1 MFSFCRAFIH
11 IFILCFLISPVFSQE
26 IKEKKDTI
34 PSTNSLIDIDN
45 LLLKLESV
53 SSTLDSIN
61 KITQNGFDTD
71 EIEEELPEM
80 TENLSVI
87 NDNLVHYGKVLNVKN
102 LQMFQV
108 MLEDTRDELQTWR
121 TSLFKYNKELVRM
134 KKSMMHFAKDSTARV
149 LAHDTAFVRLYF
161 SEVKGIKEKWK
172 HAKLFTDANLLRI
185 TQLQAKVSKSYFQTI
200 ELHEMVGQRLKE
212 FRRRNFGKEYNPIYE
227 IETNPHEDK
236 QTVSLV
242 KKSYKGQRYILGY
255 YFKKHWINQILI
267 VLVGIG
273 FFAWV
278 FVNFRKVKLSGK
290 MQELNSDDF
299 KYLRAIPILATLVVM
314 FNLAPFFDLNPPAT
328 YVEIMQFFLLIVLT
342 ILFAKN
348 WQRQLFYYWLVIIA
362 LYVLITI
369 TNGSITPGVK
379 TRTALLSL
387 NIASLLFGILF
398 TWRIRKALA
407 LPATVKIVL
416 VIYVVLNGAATILN
430 IFGRVSLAKV
440 LTIAAIFGLTQIIGL
455 SIFIQIITEAFF
467 LQMKS
472 SRIINGNASR
482 LDYDK
487 ILRAVKR
494 FLSYIMIVLW
504 VIIFASNLGVYSNMY
519 TAIEYFLL
527 KERSFGSL
535 VYSLWDVLL
544 FFIILYLSNIA
555 QKYVGYF
562 FGASDDEFIP
572 DKRGSRLV
580 VLRLFLLIIGF
591 LLAITASGLPLD
603 KITIVLGALGV
614 GIGLGL
620 QNIVNNLVSGIILIF
635 EKPFEIGDSIE
646 VGTKKGRVKDMGIRS
661 SRLVTSEG
669 SEIIVPNGDLL
680 SGQVT
685 NWSLN
690 DNMIRSEITF
700 KVAPDVIASVKEL
713 VVKILNDNAGVI
725 RKNTVQVLVSS
736 LTNEGA
742 EFKVRFWINN
752 VRKESDIKS
761 EIYTEMYKKFKEGN
775 IAII

>member
-1 MFSFCRAFIH
+1 
-11 IFILCFLISPVFSQE
+11 VYSQ
-26 IKEKKDTI
+26 DVRD
-34 PSTNSLIDIDN
+34 SSRRVQTNSLIEIDN
-45 LLLKLESV
+45 LLLKLENV

-61 KITQNGFDTD
+61 KITQNGFDTQD
-71 EIEEELPEM
+71 IEEELPGM

-87 NDNLVHYGKVLNVKN
+87 QDNLLHYGKVLNVKN

-108 MLEDTRDELQTWR
+108 MLEDTKDELQIWR

-134 KKSMMHFAKDSTARV
+134 KKSMSHFAKDSTARV
-149 LAHDTAFVRLYF
+149 IAHDTAFIKLYF
-161 SEVKGIKEKWK
+161 NEVKGIKEKWK
-172 HAKLFTDANLLRI
+172 QARLFTDDNLLRI
-185 TQLQAKVSKSYFQTI
+185 TKLQAKVSKSYFQTI
-200 ELHEMVGQRLKE
+200 ELQELVGLKLKE
-212 FRRRNFGKEYNPIYE
+212 YRRRNFGKEYDAIYE

-236 QTVSLV
+236 QTVNLV
-242 KKSYKGQRYILGY
+242 KKSYKGQRFILGY

-267 VLVGIG
+267 VLTGIG

-278 FVNFRKVKLSGK
+278 FTNFRKVRLAGHIDQLGVS
-290 MQELNSDDF
+290 DF
-299 KYLRAIPILATLVVM
+299 KYIRSVPILATLVVM
-314 FNLAPFFDLNPPAT
+314 FNLAPFFDLNPPAA

-342 ILFAKN
+342 VLFAKN
-348 WQRQLFYYWLVIIA
+348 WQRQLFYYWLVMIVLYILIA
-362 LYVLITI
+362 I

-379 TRTALLSL
+379 TRSALLAL
-387 NIASLLFGILF
+387 NIVSLLFGILF

-407 LPATVKIVL
+407 LPSIVKVVM
-416 VIYVVLNGAATILN
+416 VIYVVLNGAATICN

-455 SIFIQIITEAFF
+455 SIFIQIVTEAFY
-467 LQMKS
+467 LQVKS
-472 SRIINGNASR
+472 SRIVKGNESR
-482 LDYDK
+482 LNYDK
-487 ILRAVKR
+487 ILKTVKR
-494 FLSYIMIVLW
+494 FLSYIMVVLW

-519 TAIEYFLL
+519 TAIEAFLL
-527 KERSFGSL
+527 KERNFGSL
-535 VYSLWDVLL
+535 IYSLGDVLL
-544 FFIILYLSNIA
+544 FFIILYISNIF

-661 SRLVTSEG
+661 SRLITSEG

-700 KVAPDVIASVKEL
+700 KVAPDAIASVKEL
-713 VVKILNDNAGVI
+713 VLKILNDHAGII
-725 RKNTVQVLVSS
+725 RKNSAQVLVSS
-736 LTNEGA
+736 LTNDGA

-761 EIYTEMYKKFKEGN
+761 DIYTEMYKKFKEGN

>member
-1 MFSFCRAFIH
+1 MR
-11 IFILCFLISPVFSQE
+11 VQ
-26 IKEKKDTI
+26 
-34 PSTNSLIDIDN
+34 TNSLIEIDN
-45 LLLKLESV
+45 LLLKLETV

-61 KITQNGFDTD
+61 KITQNGFDTQ
-71 EIEEELPEM
+71 EIEDELPEM
-80 TENLSVI
+80 AENLAVI
-87 NDNLVHYGKVLNVKN
+87 QENLLHYGKVLNVKN

-108 MLEDTRDELQTWR
+108 MLSDTKVELQGWR
-121 TSLFKYNKELVRM
+121 TSLFQYNKELVRM
-134 KKSMMHFAKDSTARV
+134 KKSMSHFAKDSTARV
-149 LAHDTAFVRLYF
+149 IAQDTAFIKLYF
-161 SEVKGIKEKWK
+161 NEVKGIKEKWK
-172 HAKLFTDANLLRI
+172 QARLFTDDNLLHI

-200 ELHEMVGQRLKE
+200 ELQELVGLKLKE
-212 FRRRNFGKEYNPIYE
+212 FRRRNFGKEYDAIYE
-227 IETNPHEDK
+227 IDTNPHEDK
-236 QTVSLV
+236 QTVNLV
-242 KKSYKGQRYILGY
+242 KKAYKGQQFILGY
-255 YFKKHWINQILI
+255 YFKKHWINQVLI
-267 VLVGIG
+267 VLVGVG

-278 FVNFRKVKLSGK
+278 SVNFRKVKVAGQLDQLGV
-290 MQELNSDDF
+290 NDF
-299 KYLRAIPILATLVVM
+299 KYIRSIPVLATLVAM
-314 FNLAPFFDLNPPAT
+314 FNLAPFFDLNPPAA
-328 YVEIMQFFLLIVLT
+328 YVEIMQFFLLVVLT
-342 ILFAKN
+342 ILFARN
-348 WQRQLFYYWLVIIA
+348 WPRQLFYYWLMIIA
-362 LYVLITI
+362 LYILIAI

-379 TRTALLSL
+379 TRSALLAL
-387 NIASLLFGILF
+387 NIVSLLFGILF
-398 TWRIRKALA
+398 TWKIRKALA
-407 LPATVKIVL
+407 MPPAVKVVM
-416 VIYVVLNGAATILN
+416 VIYVILNGAATICN

-455 SIFIQIITEAFF
+455 SIFIQIVTEAFY
-467 LQMKS
+467 LQVKS
-472 SRIINGNASR
+472 SRIIKGNETR
-482 LDYDK
+482 LNYDK
-487 ILRAVKR
+487 ILKAVKR
-494 FLSYIMIVLW
+494 FLSYIMVVLW
-504 VIIFASNLGVYSNMY
+504 IIIFASNLGVYSNMY
-519 TAIEYFLL
+519 TAIEGFLL

-535 VYSLWDVLL
+535 IYSVWDVLL
-544 FFIILYLSNIA
+544 FFMILYISNIF

-661 SRLVTSEG
+661 SRLITSEG

-690 DNMIRSEITF
+690 NNMIRSEISF
-700 KVAPDVIASVKEL
+700 KVAPDAIASVKEL
-713 VVKILNDNAGVI
+713 VVKVLNDNAGVI
-725 RKNTVQVLVSS
+725 RKNSTQVLVNS
-736 LTNEGA
+736 LTNAGA

-761 EIYTEMYKKFKEGN
+761 DIYTEIYKKFKEGN